1 MKIPD
6 LKNGFYRRYGKRL
19 FDIVLVIPALIVV
32 APLMAVLALL
42 VRLTLGAPVLF
53 RQRRPGWHNKPF
65 TLYKLRTMLEAK
77 DARGDPLPDSERLTL
92 LGRWLRK
99 YSLDELPE
107 LFNVL
112 MGDMSLVGPRPLL
125 MEYLPYYSAKQRRRH
140 DVLPGITG
148 WAQIHGRNECL
159 FSRRLHFDLF
169 YSEHLSFHLDV
180 MILVRSVLAVLQGRG
195 VRSDMEQYLS
205 EVDDLGLSR
214 RHQSSEPSKE
224 MRV

>member
-1 MKIPD
+1 MKIRD
-6 LKNGFYRRYGKRL
+6 RKNGFYQRYGKRL
-19 FDIVLVIPALIVV
+19 FDIVLTIPALIVL
-32 APLMAVLALL
+32 APLMAALALL

-53 RQRRPGWHNKPF
+53 RQSRPGWHNKPF
-65 TLYKLRTMLEAK
+65 TLFKFRTMLEA
-77 DARGDPLPDSERLTL
+77 RVVQGNSLPDSERLTP
-92 LGRWLRK
+92 LGKCLRRS
-99 YSLDELPE
+99 SLDELPE

-125 MEYLPYYSAKQRRRH
+125 MEYLPYYSTNQRRRH

-159 FSRRLHFDLF
+159 FSRRMHFDVF

-224 MRV
+224 MRA

>member
-1 MKIPD
+1 MKTPD
-6 LKNGFYRRYGKRL
+6 LKIGFYRRYGKRL
-19 FDIVLVIPALIVV
+19 FDIVLVIPALIVL
-32 APLMAVLALL
+32 APLMVVLALL
-42 VRLTLGAPVLF
+42 VRLTLGTPVLF
-53 RQRRPGWHNKPF
+53 RQSRPGWHNKPF
-65 TLYKLRTMLEAK
+65 TLYKFRTMLEARN
-77 DARGDPLPDSERLTL
+77 AQGNPLPDSERLIP
-92 LGRWLRK
+92 LGKGLRRS
-99 YSLDELPE
+99 SLDELPE

-159 FSRRLHFDLF
+159 FSRRLHLDVF

-195 VRSDMEQYLS
+195 VRSEMEQYLS
-205 EVDDLGLSR
+205 EVDDLGLSQ
-214 RHQSSEPSKE
+214 RHQSSEPSIE
-224 MRV
+224 RRV